1 MAKFQVRPT
10 VGITAETF
18 RMGTKE
24 APLVDADM
32 GKAVK
37 LGAESQ
43 VVLAGPDDEIFGF
56 ASSLESGTQD
66 GYKIGGVVTY
76 SYQAAD
82 TGVVAVGTLVVVDT
96 NPATGTAG
104 KTKVKAGAAASYA
117 TGTEAVATPNKYLW
131 EVVHPGVI
139 RRV

>member
-10 VGITAETF
+10 VGVTAETF
-18 RMGTKE
+18 RMGAKA

-37 LGAESQ
+37 IGAESQ
-43 VVLAGPDDEIFGF
+43 VVLAGANDEIFGF

-66 GYKIGGVVTY
+66 GYKLGGVITY
-76 SYQAAD
+76 GYAYVD
-82 TGVVAVGTLVVVDT
+82 TGTASVGDLVVVDS
-96 NPATGTAG
+96 NPAAGTAG
-104 KTKVKAGAAASYA
+104 KTKVKKGAAAVYTEGS
-117 TGTEAVATPNKYLW
+117 EAVATPSKYLW